1 MKDVVTLRPS
11 VEAGVGGTRKRE
23 KEDGNLVPPVHKPLE
38 GLISVTIAYA
48 SSDHSVENSR
58 L

>member
-38 GLISVTIAYA
+38 GLISVT
-48 SSDHSVENSR
+48 ST
-58 L
+58 LQGL

>member
-38 GLISVTIAYA
+38 GLISVTYVPATM
-48 SSDHSVENSR
+48 